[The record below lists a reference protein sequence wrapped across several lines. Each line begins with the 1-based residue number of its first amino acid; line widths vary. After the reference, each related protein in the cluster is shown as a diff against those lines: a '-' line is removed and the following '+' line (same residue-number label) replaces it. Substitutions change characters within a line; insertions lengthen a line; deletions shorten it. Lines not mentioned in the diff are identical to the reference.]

1 MTTISP
7 VTQIEELS
15 KRLER
20 ARELVGQDRVAPVVG
35 KNGQYVVQACKGGY
49 YLVNGECTCRDAQY
63 RSEVHKG
70 WCKHM
75 LAVELYKESQPQEEP
90 QEPAPVGDGRSLD
103 EQLKD
108 LF

>member
-1 MTTISP
+1 MTTVSP
-7 VTQIEELS
+7 VTQIEELN
-15 KRLER
+15 KRLEK
-20 ARELVGQDRVAPVVG
+20 ARQLVSEDRVAPVVG
-35 KNGQYVVQACKGGY
+35 RDGHFVVQATEGGY

-75 LAVELYKESQPQEEP
+75 LAVELYKEAHSQEEP
-90 QEPAPVGDGRSLD
+90 SRPEDTRSLE

>member
-1 MTTISP
+1 MTTVSP

-15 KRLER
+15 RRLER
-20 ARELVGQDRVAPVVG
+20 AREIVSEERVSPVVG
-35 KNGQYVVQACKGGY
+35 KEYHYIVEGKDGY

-75 LAVELYKESQPQEEP
+75 LAVELYKESQAQVEP

>member
-1 MTTISP
+1 MTTISA

-15 KRLER
+15 KRLDR
-20 ARELVGQDRVAPVVG
+20 AREIVGQDRVAPVVG
-35 KNGQYVVQACKGGY
+35 KDGQYVIQACRGGY

-75 LAVELYKESQPQEEP
+75 LAVELYKESQAQEEP
-90 QEPAPVGDGRSLD
+90 SQPEDIRSLE